1 MRALGRHALITAHR
15 AIYRLRKVA
24 VAGCRCGPRANGVYV
39 YLPGGENGA
48 ADAPSDFYNSVRQ
61 RLEEAGVEPP
71 GWTYKY
77 NAGANPISF
86 PIPFDRATHSIVRQI
101 LKEAYD
107 LA

>member
-1 MRALGRHALITAHR
+1 MW
-15 AIYRLRKVA
+15 
-24 VAGCRCGPRANGVYV
+24 PRANGVYV

-86 PIPFDRATHSIVRQI
+86 PIPFDRATHSIVREI